1 MTLKIRVLLPLIV
14 VTLAATA
21 MTLAGFE
28 ARDAVVRRH
37 QSEAFVEVNR
47 ISQLLLQ
54 SAGRWALER
63 GLSNA
68 ALNGPEPADP
78 ERRADISK
86 ARHSGDAAF
95 VEAMRLIGEVP
106 QMKAGA
112 VAIAEAQRAQQ
123 DHGALR
129 RRVDEAIAK
138 PASARDPAVVS
149 GTFGII
155 THAIDAAGTSLR
167 STLETLT
174 DPPSVALAQMI
185 RLRHLAAMM
194 AENAGRERAYL
205 GAKISARSKFTAA
218 EIGEIS
224 AFRGQIDLAWPMIAA
239 LKQRSDAPAAMIDAI
254 RGVETDYFGTYVQV
268 RSSVLAAGDSG
279 AYPLGG
285 SDYIARATDGVETI
299 LKLAGAIGRAADAEA
314 AADSARSS
322 SRLIRAL
329 AALGAA
335 GALVVISLW
344 ITFRRVL
351 RPLAELGGALHKLAQ
366 GQLDLTLPGLDRKD
380 EIGDMANAIE
390 DLKVHAAA
398 KAREEADARIR
409 QDAIVAAQRRA
420 DMHKLA
426 DDFEGAIGEI
436 IEAVSSAA
444 TELEASAG
452 TLNAN
457 AERAQHLTVTVAGA
471 SEEASTNVQ
480 SVASASEEMTAS
492 VEEISRQVQASAKI
506 ASDAVEQ
513 AAYTNHRVEEL
524 SQAAARIGD
533 VVELI
538 HHRAADQP
546 AGAQRHDRGGAGRR
560 GGPRLCRS
568 GRRSE
573 GAGRADLEGDRR
585 DRSADRQHPV
595 GDARVSRSHQGNRRH
610 HREDVGDRLDHRLGG
625 GRAGRG
631 DAGDFAQ
638 HPAGGRRHP
647 RGVVEHRRSRA
658 RRQRH
663 RRRRR
668 RSAACR
674 AVARRREQPAQAGSR
689 QAAAHGA
696 RGLTAAR
703 FVTGG
708 RR

>member
-1 MTLKIRVLLPLIV
+1 MSLKIRVLLPLIV
-14 VTLAATA
+14 LALAATA

-28 ARDAVVRRH
+28 ARDAVIRRR

-47 ISQLLLQ
+47 ISQLLLK

-68 ALNGPEPADP
+68 ALNAPEPADP
-78 ERRADISK
+78 ERRADIAK
-86 ARHSGDAAF
+86 ARTSGDTAF
-95 VEAMRLIGEVP
+95 AEALRLIGDVP

-112 VAIAEAQRAQQ
+112 AAITEAQRAQQ
-123 DHGALR
+123 DHRTLR
-129 RRVDEAIAK
+129 SRVDEAIAK
-138 PASARDPAVVS
+138 PASARDPEAVR
-149 GTFGII
+149 GAFGII
-155 THAIDAAGTSLR
+155 TRSIDVAGTSLR

-185 RLRHLAAMM
+185 RLRHLAAVM

-205 GAKISARSKFTAA
+205 GAKVSARSKFMAA

-239 LKQRSDAPAAMIDAI
+239 LKQRTDTPAAVIDAI
-254 RGVETDYFGTYVQV
+254 RSVETDYFGTYVQV
-268 RSSVLAAGDSG
+268 RGSVLAASDTG
-279 AYPLGG
+279 AYPLSG

-299 LKLAGAIGRAADAEA
+299 LKLAGAIGQAADAEA

-322 SRLIRAL
+322 SRLIQAL

-366 GQLDLTLPGLDRKD
+366 GRLDLTLPGLDRKD

-398 KAREEADARIR
+398 KAREEAEARIR
-409 QDAIVAAQRRA
+409 QDAIAAAQRRA

-426 DDFEGAIGEI
+426 DDFESAIGEI
-436 IEAVSSAA
+436 IETVSSAA

-452 TLNAN
+452 TLNVN

-513 AAYTNHRVEEL
+513 AAHTNHRVEEL

-538 HHRAADQP
+538 NTIAQQTNLLALNATIEAARA
-546 AGAQRHDRGGAGRR
+546 G
-560 GGPRLCRS
+560 
-568 GRRSE
+568 E
-573 GAGRADLEGDRR
+573 
-585 DRSADRQHPV
+585 
-595 GDARVSRSHQGNRRH
+595 
-610 HREDVGDRLDHRLGG
+610 
-625 GRAGRG
+625 AGRG
-631 DAGDFAQ
+631 FAVVAAEVKALAEQ
-638 HPAGGRRHP
+638 TSKATGEIGQQIASIQSATHESVEAIKGIGGTIEKMSEIASTIASAVEEQGAATREISRNIQQAAEGT
-647 RGVVEHRRSRA
+647 RAVSSNIVEVEHGAS
-658 RRQRH
+658 
-663 RRRRR
+663 
-668 RSAACR
+668 
-674 AVARRREQPAQAGSR
+674 GTG
-689 QAAAHGA
+689 AAAGEVLH
-696 RGLTAAR
+696 AAQSLAGESNR
-703 FVTGG
+703 LKLEVGKFMHTV
-708 RR
+708 RAA

>member
-47 ISQLLLQ
+47 ISQLLLK

-78 ERRADISK
+78 ERRADIAK
-86 ARHSGDAAF
+86 ARISGDTAF

-112 VAIAEAQRAQQ
+112 VAIADAQRAQQ
-123 DHGALR
+123 DHVALR
-129 RRVDEAIAK
+129 SRVDEAIAK
-138 PASARDPAVVS
+138 PASARDPEVVR

-155 THAIDAAGTSLR
+155 TRSIDVAGTSLR

-185 RLRHLAAMM
+185 RLRHLAAVM

-239 LKQRSDAPAAMIDAI
+239 LKQRADTPAAVIDAI

-322 SRLIRAL
+322 SRLIQAL

-538 HHRAADQP
+538 NTIAQQTNLLALNATIEAARA
-546 AGAQRHDRGGAGRR
+546 G
-560 GGPRLCRS
+560 
-568 GRRSE
+568 E
-573 GAGRADLEGDRR
+573 
-585 DRSADRQHPV
+585 
-595 GDARVSRSHQGNRRH
+595 
-610 HREDVGDRLDHRLGG
+610 
-625 GRAGRG
+625 AGRG
-631 DAGDFAQ
+631 FAVVAAEVKALAEQ
-638 HPAGGRRHP
+638 TSKATGEIGQQIASIQSATHESVEAIKGIGGTIEKMSEIASTIASAVEEQGAATREISRNIQQAAEGTHA
-647 RGVVEHRRSRA
+647 VSSNIVEVEHGAS
-658 RRQRH
+658 
-663 RRRRR
+663 
-668 RSAACR
+668 
-674 AVARRREQPAQAGSR
+674 GTG
-689 QAAAHGA
+689 AAAGEVLH
-696 RGLTAAR
+696 AAQSLAGESNR
-703 FVTGG
+703 LKLEVGKLLHTV
-708 RR
+708 RAA

>member
-1 MTLKIRVLLPLIV
+1 MSLKIRVLLPLIV
-14 VTLAATA
+14 LALAATA

-28 ARDAVVRRH
+28 ARDAVIRRR

-47 ISQLLLQ
+47 ISQLLLK

-68 ALNGPEPADP
+68 ALNAPEPADP
-78 ERRADISK
+78 ERRADIAK
-86 ARHSGDAAF
+86 ARTSGDTAF
-95 VEAMRLIGEVP
+95 AEALRLIGDVP

-112 VAIAEAQRAQQ
+112 AAITAAQRAQQ
-123 DHGALR
+123 DHGVLR
-129 RRVDEAIAK
+129 PRVDEAVAK
-138 PASARDPAVVS
+138 PASARGPEVVR

-155 THAIDAAGTSLR
+155 TRSIDVAGTSLR

-185 RLRHLAAMM
+185 RLRHLAAVM

-205 GAKISARSKFTAA
+205 GAKVSARSKFTAA

-239 LKQRSDAPAAMIDAI
+239 LKQRTDTPAAVIDAI

-268 RSSVLAAGDSG
+268 RGSVLAASDTG
-279 AYPLGG
+279 AYPLSG

-299 LKLAGAIGRAADAEA
+299 LKLAGAIGQAADAEA

-322 SRLIRAL
+322 SRLIQAL

-335 GALVVISLW
+335 GALVMISLW

-398 KAREEADARIR
+398 KAREEAEARIR
-409 QDAIVAAQRRA
+409 QDAIAAAQRRA

-426 DDFEGAIGEI
+426 DDFESAIGEI
-436 IEAVSSAA
+436 IETVSSAA

-452 TLNAN
+452 TLNVN

-513 AAYTNHRVEEL
+513 AVHTNHRVEEL

-538 HHRAADQP
+538 NTIAQQTNLLALNATIEAARA
-546 AGAQRHDRGGAGRR
+546 G
-560 GGPRLCRS
+560 
-568 GRRSE
+568 E
-573 GAGRADLEGDRR
+573 
-585 DRSADRQHPV
+585 
-595 GDARVSRSHQGNRRH
+595 
-610 HREDVGDRLDHRLGG
+610 
-625 GRAGRG
+625 AGRG
-631 DAGDFAQ
+631 FAVVAAEVKALAEQTSKATGEIGQQIASIQSATHESVDAIKGI
-638 HPAGGRRHP
+638 GGTIEKMSEIASTIASAVEEQGAATREISRNIQQAAEGT
-647 RGVVEHRRSRA
+647 RAVSSNIVEVEHGAS
-658 RRQRH
+658 
-663 RRRRR
+663 
-668 RSAACR
+668 
-674 AVARRREQPAQAGSR
+674 GTG
-689 QAAAHGA
+689 AAAGEVLH
-696 RGLTAAR
+696 AAQSLAGESNR
-703 FVTGG
+703 LKLEVGKFMHTV
-708 RR
+708 RAA